1 MPHLCANLKNKHMRK
16 SLLGGI
22 LVIIILM
29 TACNKD
35 KVQTCPYT
43 DPTVTVPAAEIT
55 ALETYLASKNITNA
69 VKDPRGFYYSI
80 SAPGTGATA
89 ELCSSISINYA
100 GKLTNEVIFD
110 QTSGTPRT
118 FTLGELIAG
127 WIKGIPLIKEGGRI
141 LLYLPPS
148 LGYGVQPVGIIPANS
163 ILIFDI
169 DLIRVL

>member
-1 MPHLCANLKNKHMRK
+1 M
-16 SLLGGI
+16 GGI
-22 LVIIILM
+22 LAIIILM
-29 TACNKD
+29 SACK
-35 KVQTCPYT
+35 KEKCPYT
-43 DPTVTVPAAEIT
+43 DPIITVPTAEIT
-55 ALETYLASKNITNA
+55 ALEAYLASKNITNA
-69 VKDPRGFYYSI
+69 IKDPSGFYYTI
-80 SAPGTGATA
+80 LTPGTGTTA

-110 QTSGTPRT
+110 QTLGTPRT
-118 FTLGELIAG
+118 FTLGRLIAG

-148 LGYGVQPVGIIPANS
+148 LGYGSESNSTIPANS